1 MGELAKWADRVQR
14 EFPSAIGKI
23 EVEVRSVYGEKKVYP
38 ICEKAKLFAEI
49 AGTKPM
55 THRLLTQIEALEE
68 QDEETFKYERQR
80 SMAAL
85 RELIAQIERLKP
97 VSKQEQM
104 EKALRQAINAQ
115 EFERAA
121 VLRDEL
127 RALRR
132 PTQ

>member
-1 MGELAKWADRVQR
+1 M
-14 EFPSAIGKI
+14 
-23 EVEVRSVYGEKKVYP
+23 
-38 ICEKAKLFAEI
+38 
-49 AGTKPM
+49 
-55 THRLLTQIEALEE
+55 TQIEALEE

-104 EKALRQAINAQ
+104 EKALRQAIDAQ

>member
-1 MGELAKWADRVQR
+1 MHRYAEREEDQEYLEKWRPYLVRMNAAARALLELDQHNHGRA
-14 EFPSAIGKI
+14 
-23 EVEVRSVYGEKKVYP
+23 
-38 ICEKAKLFAEI
+38 LEI
-49 AGTKPM
+49 A
-55 THRLLTQIEALEE
+55 REAVSQIEALEE

-97 VSKQEQM
+97 VPKQEQM
-104 EKALRQAINAQ
+104 EKALRQAIDAQ
-115 EFERAA
+115 EFDRAA

-127 RALRR
+127 RALRG

>member
-1 MGELAKWADRVQR
+1 M
-14 EFPSAIGKI
+14 
-23 EVEVRSVYGEKKVYP
+23 
-38 ICEKAKLFAEI
+38 
-49 AGTKPM
+49 
-55 THRLLTQIEALEE
+55 TQIEALEE